1 MNPLFIFLIMN
12 PSLWWSTISTVVF
25 PVMFSNKKKTDKESN
40 AVDN

>member
-12 PSLWWSTISTVVF
+12 PSLWWSMVF
-25 PVMFSNKKKTDKESN
+25 PSLYTTKKKTDKESN